1 MSAVAA
7 RLRAGAVEARKLP
20 AFMRRDLLVM
30 ISYRAAF
37 VSDVVNIA
45 VQALLFSFIGQLVDP
60 ATLPAYGGTRASY
73 LEFAAIGVVLSLVCG
88 LLLHRVAMAVREEQ
102 LMGTFESLLATPTS
116 TATVQAGSVAF
127 DLLFVPIRMSAMLL
141 LVAVLFGLRFEP
153 SGILPALAIVAVFV
167 PFVWGLGLVSA
178 AAMVTFRRGAG
189 LLAAGVS
196 LLGIASGAYFPLDL
210 LPGWIQTLA
219 EANPVAITIDAVRE
233 ALIGGGGWSAIPSEA
248 ALLPGLSALALGA
261 GALAFRAALAREHR
275 RGTLGLY

>member
-1 MSAVAA
+1 MSAVTL

-20 AFMRRDLLVM
+20 AFIRRDLLIM
-30 ISYRAAF
+30 LSYRAAF
-37 VSDVVNIA
+37 ATDVLNIA
-45 VQALLFSFIGQLVDP
+45 VQALLFSFIGKLVDP
-60 ATLPAYGGTRASY
+60 AMLPAYGGTRATY
-73 LEFAAIGVVLSLVCG
+73 LEFAAIGVVLSLVCA
-88 LLLHRVAMAVREEQ
+88 LLLHRVSTAVREEQ
-102 LMGTFESLLATPTS
+102 LMGTFEALLATPTS

-127 DLLFVPIRMSAMLL
+127 DLLFVPLRMAAMLL
-141 LVAVLFGLRFEP
+141 VVALFFGLSFEP
-153 SGILPALAIVAVFV
+153 SGIVPALAVVAMFI

-210 LPGWIQTLA
+210 LPDWIQTMA

-233 ALIGGGGWSAIPSEA
+233 ALIGGGGWSAISSEA
-248 ALLPGLSALALGA
+248 VLLPALSILALGS